1 MSTKESKELTFPVL
15 SDPGNQIAA
24 QLGILTAPSDG
35 ARAAQLQLGLD
46 LTQVNADQTTAL
58 PMPAVVV
65 ADADGVIQWID
76 VHPDYTT
83 MAEPG
88 QVLRAVTETIG

>member
-1 MSTKESKELTFPVL
+1 V
-15 SDPGNQIAA
+15 GGRVHRRIAAYFQVRAARSA

-58 PMPAVVV
+58 PMPAVVI
-65 ADADGVIQWID
+65 ADADGVIRWID

-88 QVLRAVTETIG
+88 QVLHAVTVTIG